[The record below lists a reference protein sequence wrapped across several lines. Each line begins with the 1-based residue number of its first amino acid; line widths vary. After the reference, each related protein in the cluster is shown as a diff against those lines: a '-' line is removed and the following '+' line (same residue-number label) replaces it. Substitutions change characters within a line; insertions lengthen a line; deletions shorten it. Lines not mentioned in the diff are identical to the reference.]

1 MGRRELVR
9 GRGRFAEDT
18 HKSVDINNRGGVVCL
33 VRSGRVPVQMIIH
46 WDRSGQVNGFKE
58 RALPASLP
66 FEVCDAFVVWFF
78 Q

>member
-1 MGRRELVR
+1 MRRGEQVR
-9 GRGRFAEDT
+9 AEGRFAEDT
-18 HKSVDINNRGGVVCL
+18 HTSVDVNTLGVVVCIA
-33 VRSGRVPVQMIIH
+33 RSGRVPVQMIIH

-78 Q
+78 